1 MAITPG
7 SDIETKT
14 SEPLPKGFVQFLPEF
29 IRRPVMNYFNGKDRL
44 AGEIVSGINRNR
56 QNIVQLETDYQ
67 AADGALSTAYIAAD
81 AVVAADAA
89 SARATLES
97 SITAAY
103 QAADSAI
110 EGNVATNTANI
121 STNATAIATETI
133 ARATADS
140 TVLATT
146 RSESQRP
153 NLVPAHQQM
162 ILGGQTPDLTSR
174 LDIFSGSFVTT
185 GNAHAFLSGTDP
197 ATGTSFAPLR
207 YDRTGSGSV
216 AIRPKRDQGSDFMY
230 LEPGR
235 YAYKVAVTGFTSID
249 SYKFQIRD
257 SSTSIIYDSGDVAR
271 TVIGFEVVEGYFD
284 IESADGG
291 PFIWQFYGTFNATG
305 FGLLHRLQVTRIPDG
320 TTDAGDW
327 SGSMDSVTALTNILQ
342 DAFIGSDG
350 LPVATIRLVAAASGS
365 DPAEIELLSSD
376 GVSSVVITGDTFI
389 DGDLMVSGSIV
400 TDGLA
405 SNAVTNSEGASTNGS
420 VTLTAHNWVTVQSRS
435 ITATGGDILVACN
448 AVPYVTTTT
457 TINPIVQARILRG
470 GTIIR
475 SAHTTH
481 FPSTNSDGSQQAGG
495 AYAGILI
502 DSPSAGTYTYHLQLK
517 GTTAS
522 GSGSLFSSIA
532 EFRTIYLTEFKR

>member
-7 SDIETKT
+7 DDIETKT
-14 SEPLPKGFVQFLPEF
+14 SEPLPRGSWFDRAGKITREV
-29 IRRPVMNYFNGKDRL
+29 INYFNGKDRL

-67 AADGALSTAYIAAD
+67 GADGALSASISSVAD
-81 AVVAADAA
+81 VASD
-89 SARATLES
+89 
-97 SITAAY
+97 
-103 QAADSAI
+103 
-110 EGNVATNTANI
+110 NT
-121 STNATAIATETI
+121 TAIATVSNEVEAARDGEASLSAKITDI
-133 ARATADS
+133 DQAIVDEAGVRATADS
-140 TVLATT
+140 AVLATT

-405 SNAVTNSEGASTNGS
+405 SNAVTNSQVSQTVGSISLSNDTWTTVASFSFTSVGIGVELRGTCTINNTASIGSSLGTHEWRLRRDSTTLKSGEGTLASTDDGF
-420 VTLTAHNWVTVQSRS
+420 VQYRTSH
-435 ITATGGDILVACN
+435 IVADYNDI
-448 AVPYVTTTT
+448 
-457 TINPIVQARILRG
+457 
-470 GTIIR
+470 
-475 SAHTTH
+475 
-481 FPSTNSDGSQQAGG
+481 
-495 AYAGILI
+495 
-502 DSPSAGTYTYHLQLK
+502 PSAGTYTYTLQVK
-517 GTTAS
+517 IGTTTGAVNS
-522 GSGSLFSSIA
+522 
-532 EFRTIYLTEFKR
+532 RTVTNRYLSAREFKR